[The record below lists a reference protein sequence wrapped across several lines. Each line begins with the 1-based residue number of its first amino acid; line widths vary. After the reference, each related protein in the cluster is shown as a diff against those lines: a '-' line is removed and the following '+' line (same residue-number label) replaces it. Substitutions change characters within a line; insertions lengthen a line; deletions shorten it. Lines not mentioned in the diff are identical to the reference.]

1 MYICLRSWHGSN
13 KENQQLGCLN
23 GPEREKERRFD
34 YRMKEYKQKQR
45 NKQQHQQQQRNQL
58 LSKKKK
64 KVRRSTQNEDEKKN
78 ARRKITLNTY
88 SPLTD
93 GLLKLY
99 AFRKE
104 NKINEREKMK

>member
-1 MYICLRSWHGSN
+1 
-13 KENQQLGCLN
+13 
-23 GPEREKERRFD
+23 
-34 YRMKEYKQKQR
+34 MKEYKQKQQTNAEEKNGSTNNIN
-45 NKQQHQQQQRNQL
+45 NKTSSLSLDERPSRQQKKTESGDRHTERNQ
-58 LSKKKK
+58 
-64 KVRRSTQNEDEKKN
+64 TEWT
-78 ARRKITLNTY
+78 KITLNTY